1 MSAPPK
7 IWHYSPIETP
17 PAEFVRSLQKHT
29 DGRCER
35 LAVLL
40 WNRNIRDLEKLPGF
54 LDPQQ
59 YRSADPFEF
68 AGEMQ
73 RAVRRLTEARSR
85 NEQVAI
91 WGDFDA
97 DGVTATSVLWEG
109 LGQFFERDRQLSYI
123 VPNRFTDSHG
133 LNRRGIQRLAEE
145 NVNLI
150 VTCDTGSTNLE
161 EIQLAAE
168 LGIDVIVTDHHT
180 LPERRPPVEAIVN
193 PRNLPETHPLYHL
206 SGVAV
211 AYKLVQ
217 ALYQTLPEVPQQ
229 PLEDLLDLVAIG
241 LIADL
246 VELSG
251 DCRYLAQMGL
261 KKLQQ
266 QLTHPT
272 RPGVAEL
279 LNRCKRSGDRP
290 SDVSF
295 GIGPRINAVSR
306 IHGDASFCVELLTS
320 RDEKRC
326 KALAHKAEL
335 ANARRQELQRRV
347 NHSVRAK
354 LAQLDL
360 STTSVI
366 VLSDP
371 QWEVGVLG
379 LVAGQIA
386 QDYSRPTILLCT
398 DLVGDPPMARGSARS
413 IDRIDLYRLVKS
425 QEHLLHRFGG
435 HPFAAGLSLPVSNL
449 DLFAEAINRELA
461 QQLGRTGGVASQLHI
476 DLTVTVAELG
486 RDLFKEL
493 KHLEPC
499 GMGNPVPQLLI
510 RDCWFE
516 EVWNKNLRDSTGKT
530 VKYIQTFFKI
540 WDETAES
547 GFHGV
552 WWGHYQDE
560 IPKGRCDAVVVLDV
574 NTYEKRYE
582 VRLIDVRSALERQAA
597 EIVGKPKFRLLDWR
611 VKSEIPQP
619 HPPLLE
625 TCPSSWEQLERWFR
639 QVRQEL
645 GATGELALAYSEPE
659 PVSPEEIFMELLGV
673 AKYLNRTGK
682 RVEIYKIRDKLALS
696 DRTLSLGFLALQELG
711 FQTQLRQ
718 DTVQIK
724 HSQVLEK
731 NSEDKPSIDRFL
743 EAVCEEQFRCSY
755 FTKASISTIRDVVT
769 F

>member
-7 IWHYSPIETP
+7 IWHRIPNEAP
-17 PAEFVRSLQKHT
+17 PPEFVRSLQKYT
-29 DGRCER
+29 VGRCER

-40 WNRNIRDLEKLPGF
+40 WNRSVRDPEALPGF
-54 LDPQQ
+54 LDPKQ
-59 YRSADPFEF
+59 YRSTDPFEF
-68 AGEMQ
+68 ATEIR
-73 RAVRRLTEARSR
+73 RAVRRLREARSR
-85 NEQVAI
+85 NERVAI

-109 LGQFFERDRQLSYI
+109 LGQFFDRDRQLSYF

-133 LNRRGIQRLAEE
+133 LNRRGIQRLADEK
-145 NVNLI
+145 VDLI

-161 EIQLAAE
+161 EIQFAAE

-180 LPERRPPVEAIVN
+180 LPEHRPPVEAIVN

-211 AYKLVQ
+211 AYKLVE
-217 ALYQTLPEVPQQ
+217 ALYQTLPDIPQQ

-251 DCRYLAQMGL
+251 DCRYLAQVGL
-261 KKLQQ
+261 EKLQQ

-279 LNRCKRSGDRP
+279 LKRCKRSGDRP

-306 IHGDASFCVELLTS
+306 IHGDASFCIELLTS
-320 RDEKRC
+320 RDVRRC
-326 KALAHKAEL
+326 QKFAQDAEL
-335 ANARRQELQRRV
+335 ANTRRQELQRRV
-347 NHSVRAK
+347 NDSVRAK

-386 QDYSRPTILLCT
+386 QDYGRPTILLRT
-398 DLVGDPPMARGSARS
+398 ETTGEPPMARGSARS
-413 IDRIDLYRLVKS
+413 VDRIDLYRLVKS
-425 QEHLLHRFGG
+425 QDRLLHRFGG

-461 QQLGRTGGVASQLHI
+461 QQLGRTGGVASQQRI

-486 RDLFKEL
+486 RELFKEL
-493 KHLEPC
+493 KYLEPC
-499 GMGNPVPQLLI
+499 GMGNPVPQLLV

-516 EVWNKNLRDSTGKT
+516 DVWNKNLRDSTGKT
-530 VKYIQTFFKI
+530 VKYIRTFFKI
-540 WDETAES
+540 WDETAET
-547 GFHGV
+547 GFPGV
-552 WWGHYQDE
+552 WWGHYQNE
-560 IPKGRCDAVVVLDV
+560 VPKGRCDAVVELDF
-574 NTYEKRYE
+574 NAYEKRYE

-597 EIVGKPKFRLLDWR
+597 EIVGTPEFRLLDWR
-611 VKSEIPQP
+611 VKAEIPQP

-625 TCPSSWEQLERWFR
+625 TCPSSWEQLERWFHK
-639 QVRQEL
+639 VRQEV
-645 GATGELALAYSEPE
+645 GSTGEFALAYSEPE
-659 PVSPEEIFMELLGV
+659 AVLPEEIFMQLVGI
-673 AKYLNRTGK
+673 AKYLNRTQK
-682 RVEIYKIRDKLALS
+682 WVETAKIRDKLGLS
-696 DRTLSLGFLALQELG
+696 DRTLALGFLMLNQIG
-711 FQTQLRQ
+711 FRAIARGN
-718 DTVQIK
+718 TVAIWQPK
-724 HSQVLEK
+724 PLEDIPR
-731 NSEDKPSIDRFL
+731 NSKAIDRFL
-743 EAVCEEQFRCSY
+743 DAIHEEQFRRSY
-755 FTKASISTIRDVVT
+755 FAKASISIVRDVVAL
-769 F
+769 